1 MKTIANDVNYI
12 KKRLLD
18 DIDAVADCKVET
30 EKPSEVDEKDD
41 TLQAPSLYE
50 NMWVVIQRR
59 EQGGV
64 SFYRSWDDYKTGF
77 GNPFRE
83 FFIGLDRIYYLT
95 NSTPHELLIQLQ
107 DFNETITYALYD
119 EFLVGNENEKYQ
131 LKKLG
136 TYSGNAGDYMRDHV
150 GMFFSTKDR
159 DNDASTDLH
168 CAKRFEGG
176 WWYHNCLTR

>member
-1 MKTIANDVNYI
+1 MEPVSKCQAG
-12 KKRLLD
+12 
-18 DIDAVADCKVET
+18 T
-30 EKPSEVDEKDD
+30 EKLSEDEK
-41 TLQAPSLYE
+41 TNTTAEEPSLYE

-59 EQGGV
+59 QEGGI
-64 SFYRSWDDYKTGF
+64 SFYRSWDDYKRGF

-95 NSTPHELLIQLQ
+95 NSTPHELLIQLE
-107 DFNETITYALYD
+107 DFNETNTYALYD

-136 TYSGNAGDYMRDHV
+136 AYSGNAGDYMRDHE
-150 GMFFSTKDR
+150 GMLFSTKDR
-159 DNDASTDLH
+159 DNDASDDLH
-168 CAKRFEGG
+168 CAKRFQGG